1 MAAYLVTSAAP
12 PGLRRLGESHVRA
25 REQLYI
31 GGKWVAPSGRGSIGV
46 IDAATEETIGTVPSG
61 NEEDVD
67 RAVQAAA
74 RAFPGWSA
82 TPVAERARWLERLK
96 EGLAARAEEIATTI
110 SAEVGSPIAM
120 ARTIQAGLPVAVTGS
135 YPAIAREFP
144 FEERIGNS
152 VVVREPVGVV
162 AAITPW
168 NYPLHQAMG
177 KVAPALAAGCTVVLK
192 PSEVAPLSAFIL
204 ADVVHEAGLPAG
216 VFNLVTGLGPP
227 FGETLVRHPRVDMI
241 SLTGST
247 AAGRRVAELAAGT
260 IKRVALELGGKS
272 ASVILEDADFDKAVG
287 VSVSNAFLNGGQT
300 CSAWTRMLV
309 PRKRQDQALEIAKR
323 AAAKFKPGDPRAPE
337 TRLGPLASAQQRE
350 RVRKYI
356 RAGIEEGAL
365 LTLGGPDAPEGLP
378 KGYYVKPTIF
388 AGVKPAM
395 TIAREEIFG
404 PVLSILPY
412 EDDDDAVRIA
422 NDSMYGLAGGVWSG
436 DPARAERV
444 ARRLRTGQVD
454 VNGGRFNPLAPFGGF
469 KQSGRG
475 RELGKFGV
483 EEFLETKSLQF

>member
-1 MAAYLVTSAAP
+1 M
-12 PGLRRLGESHVRA
+12 RA

-31 GGKWVAPSGRGSIGV
+31 GGKWVAPSGRGSIDV
-46 IDAATEETIGTVPSG
+46 IDAATEEVIGRIPSG

-74 RAFPGWSA
+74 RAFESWAA

-110 SAEVGSPIAM
+110 SAEVGTPITVAK
-120 ARTIQAGLPVAVTGS
+120 TVQAGLPVSVTGS
-135 YPAIAREFP
+135 YPAIVREFP

-152 VVVREPVGVV
+152 LVVREPVGVV
-162 AAITPW
+162 A
-168 NYPLHQAMG
+168 
-177 KVAPALAAGCTVVLK
+177 VVLK

-204 ADVVHEAGLPAG
+204 ADVVHEAGLPPG

-227 FGETLVRHPRVDMI
+227 FGEMLVRHPKVDMI

-247 AAGRRVAELAAGT
+247 AAGRRVAELAAASV
-260 IKRVALELGGKS
+260 KRVALELGGKS
-272 ASVILEDADFDKAVG
+272 AAVILDDADLDKAVG
-287 VSVSNAFLNGGQT
+287 VSVSNAFLNAGQT
-300 CSAWTRMLV
+300 CSAWTRMLI
-309 PRKRQDQALEIAKR
+309 PRKRNDEVLKIATR
-323 AAAKFKPGDPRAPE
+323 AAAKFKPGDPRSPD

-356 RAGIEEGAL
+356 RAGVEQGAQL
-365 LTLGGPDAPEGLP
+365 VTGGPEAPAGLP
-378 KGYYVKPTIF
+378 KGYYVQPTIF
-388 AGVKPAM
+388 AGVKPEM

-404 PVLSILPY
+404 PVLSVLPY

-436 DPARAERV
+436 NPSRAEGI

-454 VNGGRFNPLAPFGGF
+454 INGGRFNPLAPFGGF

-475 RELGKFGV
+475 RELGKFGL
-483 EEFLETKSLQF
+483 EEFLEVKSLQF